1 MKVLE
6 NEENTKG
13 LLNLKCRKR
22 HEQGN
27 SLRQIA
33 FTIFNIN
40 AKNFLSQLNDAVH
53 KEKKGQRERASAA
66 KSESTMKIR
75 KLQSEGSS

>member
-6 NEENTKG
+6 NEENTEG
-13 LLNLKCRKR
+13 LLNLKCIKG

-27 SLRQIA
+27 SFRQIA

-40 AKNFLSQLNDAVH
+40 AKNFSSQLNDAVH
-53 KEKKGQRERASAA
+53 KEKKRVRERANAA
-66 KSESTMKIR
+66 KSKSTMKIR

>member
-6 NEENTKG
+6 NEENTG
-13 LLNLKCRKR
+13 LLNLKCSKG

-27 SLRQIA
+27 SLCQIA

-40 AKNFLSQLNDAVH
+40 AKNLSSQLNDAVH
-53 KEKKGQRERASAA
+53 KGKRMREKELMRQNQN
-66 KSESTMKIR
+66 
-75 KLQSEGSS
+75 LP